1 MPIEIIKEQ
10 PFLLLIIII
19 FIIIYQLIDIVNY
32 IGCWLMNLF
41 STWQRS
47 HVVGHSSHRVTCGA
61 EFLIVFG
68 LFILKLSLS
77 IHNLTYYYYYYYYYY
92 YTEIKQSMS
101 NMQNYLTNSWLML
114 RSLSTARSL
123 LFNKLIYKSSQFQR
137 LCI

>member
-19 FIIIYQLIDIVNY
+19 IIIYQLIDIVNY

-61 EFLIVFG
+61 EFLIVFELLLLLLLLLLYWNQTEYVEHAK
-68 LFILKLSLS
+68 LF
-77 IHNLTYYYYYYYYYY
+77 NQFLTYA
-92 YTEIKQSMS
+92 EIIK
-101 NMQNYLTNSWLML
+101 Y
-114 RSLSTARSL
+114 
-123 LFNKLIYKSSQFQR
+123 SSVSVIQQ
-137 LCI
+137 INW